1 MADNESDFERR
12 LQNAIWGMPVLRPD
26 EQHRCLGTFYER
38 IDLRVSF
45 QQALQ
50 RDFTLELTQEIHS
63 HPDYYLLFNGK
74 LDDDILSQY
83 IGMAQRTQTQFAIR
97 NDRFYHCE
105 RESAAIILAA
115 LEAINMPTVDIVER
129 FPEPIAET
137 TSNKAGGFWNRLF
150 KMKH

>member
-50 RDFTLELTQEIHS
+50 RDFTLELTQEIHL
-63 HPDYYLLFNGK
+63 HPEYYLLFNGK

-83 IGMAQRTQTQFAIR
+83 VGMAQRTQTQFAIR
-97 NDRFYHCE
+97 NDRLYRYE
-105 RESAAIILAA
+105 RESAAIILAS
-115 LEAINMPTVDIVER
+115 LGAINMPTIDIVER
-129 FPEPIAET
+129 FPEPFVET
-137 TSNKAGGFWNRLF
+137 TSNRAGSFWNWLF